1 MPNKKKMS
9 YRNLRWD
16 SLDKKSIQEFEKA
29 LKSIE
34 ELDEEDEDSEAAL
47 RYWKLVNKFMQY
59 VTTEN
64 GLEHVFMMECQKKN
78 NEKNKTRNFEYDIMN
93 PQLLAHMTN
102 ETYFSLLER
111 MSLTEEEKEEILQDL
126 LESISETYFSYTR
139 SDLLPKKKKPEGTK
153 DLAAELE
160 NKATTLVSILPK
172 LSIIVNSK
180 ISSELTKDFIGKGE
194 IPIKVNKRNAKKEV
208 LVYASLTYEGENIEL
223 SGRQEFTPYDRVV
236 HNSVV
241 TLHAAG
247 NEIFTPEMVYRAM
260 NGLTES
266 EKVSPQA
273 IGAVTRSIEKSRVTK
288 LTIDYTQE
296 AKARNLDV
304 KEAKYDGMLLNA
316 DKVTGSVSGVKKE
329 AYRLLRT
336 PILYEYSQQIKQII
350 SVPIQLLQ
358 TKEALRSTDE
368 VIVIR
373 FYLIQRI
380 EIMKNNKNQSN
391 KILYSTIFEELGK
404 QNPTKQKAEKIRDAT
419 KAILGLL
426 IKKEYIQGYQE
437 YKEGRQIKGI
447 EILLEERPPRINGD
461 HTPE

>member
-1 MPNKKKMS
+1 MANKKKTS
-9 YRNLRWD
+9 YHDLHWT
-16 SLDKKSIQEFEKA
+16 SLDEASIKEFEEA
-29 LKSIE
+29 LHKIKEMGEGDASS
-34 ELDEEDEDSEAAL
+34 LQ
-47 RYWKLVNKFMQY
+47 YWKQVNKFMQY
-59 VTTEN
+59 ITSEN
-64 GLEHVFMMECQKKN
+64 GLEHVFMMECLKKDNEKHKKN
-78 NEKNKTRNFEYDIMN
+78 ASLYDIMN
-93 PQLLAHMTN
+93 PMVLAYMNNDKYFELLSKLHL
-102 ETYFSLLER
+102 S
-111 MSLTEEEKEEILQDL
+111 EEEKEDILQDF
-126 LESISETYFSYTR
+126 ISSLSDTYFNYTM
-139 SDLLPKKKKPEGTK
+139 SDLLGKKKESSLS
-153 DLAAELE
+153 DNLAAELE

-180 ISSELTKDFIGKGE
+180 VSSELTKDFIGRGE
-194 IPIKVNKRNAKKEV
+194 IPIKVNKKNAKKEV

-296 AKARNLDV
+296 AKERNLDV
-304 KEAKYDGMLLNA
+304 EEAKYDGMLLNA
-316 DKVTGSVSGVKKE
+316 DKVTVSVSGVKKE

-380 EIMKNNKNQSN
+380 EIMKNNKSQSN

-404 QNPTKQKAEKIRDAT
+404 TNPTKQKAEKIRDAT

-426 IKKEYIQGYQE
+426 VKKEYIKDYVE
-437 YKEGRQIKGI
+437 YKEGRQMKGI
-447 EILLEERPPRINGD
+447 QIILEGQPRISD
-461 HTPE
+461 D